1 MKRRPFVQRTSVR
14 KQVLRRR
21 RIYTS
26 FAGTWERLRAEA
38 QRLRP
43 ETSVM
48 ELEVEIEAQPR
59 AA

>member
-1 MKRRPFVQRTSVR
+1 VR

-43 ETSVM
+43 ETSAM